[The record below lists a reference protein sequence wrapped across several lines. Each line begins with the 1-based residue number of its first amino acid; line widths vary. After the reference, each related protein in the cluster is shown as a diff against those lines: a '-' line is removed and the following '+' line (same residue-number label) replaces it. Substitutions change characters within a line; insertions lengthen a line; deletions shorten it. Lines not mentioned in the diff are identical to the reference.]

1 MMPSARRLW
10 SGAETAPPRPGR
22 TAAPAAL
29 FPGLESVTEFLCHA
43 NSFTLYEGDYSAG
56 RESLHNRSCRAVCEC
71 NELCSVIIKVLRK

>member
-29 FPGLESVTEFLCHA
+29 FPGLESVTEFSVTQTA
-43 NSFTLYEGDYSAG
+43 SLYTK
-56 RESLHNRSCRAVCEC
+56 
-71 NELCSVIIKVLRK
+71 VIIQLAGKACITDRAEQCASAMNSVVS